1 MSEPKEITEVINALE
16 RAAKSPRELA
26 RERVA
31 QFRLDREKGERP
43 LPVVN
48 LTTGSGAPLL
58 DRDAVLGHR
67 HHDAR
72 LGKR

>member
-1 MSEPKEITEVINALE
+1 MSEPKEITAALE
-16 RAAKSPRELA
+16 GIERASKSPRELA
-26 RERVA
+26 QERIA

-43 LPVVN
+43 LP
-48 LTTGSGAPLL
+48 TTNIHDDKGAPLL
-58 DRDAVLGHR
+58 NRDRVLGHQ